1 MMLRYR
7 NPVWSGYM
15 ADPFVLE
22 WKGRYYAYGTGSRRG
37 QARTDGRVF
46 PLLQSD
52 DLVRWHQ
59 SGGAMTP
66 LADPGL
72 HYWAPEV
79 AERDGTFYLYY
90 SAGGSDGEN
99 HRLRVA
105 RAASPVGP
113 FSDCGLLVIPEE
125 PFSIDAHPF
134 KDPADGRWYL
144 FFCKDFFDGRAGTGV
159 ACVELADDMVS
170 AASPV
175 NTVLRASADWQI
187 FARNRRWYDRDWPAW
202 HTVEGPFVVQHDGR
216 YYCFY
221 SGGNWE
227 TAQYGVG
234 YAVAEHPLGPYRDEW
249 NADGPSVLKGTLD
262 AVGPGHNSTARA
274 PDGREMLVYH
284 AWDRQHTARRMCLD
298 PLEWTADG
306 PRCQGPTSGAQVLE
320 IVRPGRPTLS

>member
-22 WKGRYYAYGTGSRRG
+22 WKGRYYAYGTGSGRG

-90 SAGGSDGEN
+90 SAGGRDGEN

-221 SGGNWE
+221 SGGNWK
-227 TAQYGVG
+227 TAQ
-234 YAVAEHPLGPYRDEW
+234 
-249 NADGPSVLKGTLD
+249 
-262 AVGPGHNSTARA
+262 
-274 PDGREMLVYH
+274 
-284 AWDRQHTARRMCLD
+284 
-298 PLEWTADG
+298 
-306 PRCQGPTSGAQVLE
+306 
-320 IVRPGRPTLS
+320 